1 MNFQTDS
8 DIKTDIK
15 FNIAIIT
22 EIKIDIEKDLNIDFK
37 DNFQKMDI
45 ENKTEMKLE
54 NPINFNFN
62 ESRTYLE
69 LFDTIK
75 IHLETGDEAYSS
87 IQKFKKLIKDHL
99 DPSCLDMDL
108 DNTPIHLDEID
119 HHLHPQIQEILTDNF
134 ALRQKQHQTFG
145 VISELLFKLS
155 KEFPEISQMDIQKH
169 FNDNKIP
176 LYIIPV
182 VPSQTMTMMKY
193 EGKQSFMWGSQV
205 QKYQLSI
212 ILTQNKK
219 IIQQNKSSKSS
230 KETLLKYGFD
240 SFDEI
245 TEYIN
250 KCGFINI
257 IDE

>member
-15 FNIAIIT
+15 FNIPIIT

-219 IIQQNKSSKSS
+219 IL

>member
-1 MNFQTDS
+1 MNIENS
-8 DIKTDIK
+8 IKTDIT
-15 FNIAIIT
+15 FNIPIIT
-22 EIKIDIEKDLNIDFK
+22 EIKIDIEKDLIINFNTFK

-45 ENKTEMKLE
+45 ENKSEK
-54 NPINFNFN
+54 PIDFNFN
-62 ESRTYLE
+62 KSLTYLQ
-69 LFDTIK
+69 LLDTIK
-75 IHLETGDEAYSS
+75 IHLETNDESYLC

-155 KEFPEISQMDIQKH
+155 KEFPEISQTDIQKH
-169 FNDNKIP
+169 FKENKIP

-205 QKYQLSI
+205 QEFQLSI

-219 IIQQNKSSKSS
+219 ML

-240 SFDEI
+240 TFDEI

>member
-1 MNFQTDS
+1 M
-8 DIKTDIK
+8 
-15 FNIAIIT
+15 
-22 EIKIDIEKDLNIDFK
+22 E
-37 DNFQKMDI
+37 I
-45 ENKTEMKLE
+45 ENKKEIELE
-54 NPINFNFN
+54 NPINFN
-62 ESRTYLE
+62 ESLTYLQ
-69 LFDTIK
+69 LLDTIK
-75 IHLETGDEAYSS
+75 IHLETGDEAYLC

-99 DPSCLDMDL
+99 DPSCKDIDL

-155 KEFPEISQMDIQKH
+155 KEFPQISQIDIQEH
-169 FNDNKIP
+169 FKENKIP

-182 VPSQTMTMMKY
+182 VPSQTMTLMKY
-193 EGKQSFMWGSQV
+193 EGKQSFMWGLQI
-205 QKYQLSI
+205 QEYQLSI

-219 IIQQNKSSKSS
+219 ML

-240 SFDEI
+240 TFDEI
-245 TEYIN
+245 TQYIN